1 MPGSLAPRWTREQVL
16 ALPDDGNRYELFD
29 GELLV
34 TPALG
39 GLHQLALNRLY
50 DAVAP
55 FVRQHRLGYL
65 MWSPADL
72 SLGGDQLSQP
82 DLFVMPRLPH
92 DRNDWSAYPDP
103 ILIVEVL
110 SPSSARFDRT
120 IKRRRFHLAGI
131 PEYWI
136 VDLDARA
143 VERWTPR
150 DERPE
155 VLDESLRWVP
165 PGAAVALELALPAFF
180 AEVWGTGRADHWAPS
195 FILRWTLRAGD

>member
-1 MPGSLAPRWTREQVL
+1 MGMAETARTWTREMVL

-34 TPALG
+34 TPAPA
-39 GLHQLALNRLY
+39 GLHQVALMRLY
-50 DAVAP
+50 NVIAP
-55 FVRQHRLGYL
+55 YVLEQHLGETL
-65 MWSPADL
+65 WSPADL

-82 DLFVMPRLPH
+82 DLFVVPFLPPPPMA
-92 DRNDWSAYPDP
+92 WSGFPDP

-110 SPSSARFDRT
+110 SPSTARADR
-120 IKRRRFHLAGI
+120 IVKRRRFQRVGI

-143 VERWTPR
+143 VERWRPG

-155 VLDESLRWVP
+155 LLDERMTWNP
-165 PGAAVALELALPAFF
+165 EGAAAWLEIDLPGLFRS
-180 AEVWGTGRADHWAPS
+180 VWGGEPS
-195 FILRWTLRAGD
+195 A